1 MHGQKN
7 LAFDYEISSFVLL
20 VGIFLRV
27 AFHLLLTV
35 SLRSEMQAENIFKEQ
50 KGKERKRE
58 RGNIAAAFTFESH
71 EDSKR
76 RRAGEGIEGKRTR
89 RT

>member
-50 KGKERKRE
+50 KGKERKGKE
-58 RGNIAAAFTFESH
+58 RKG
-71 EDSKR
+71 R
-76 RRAGEGIEGKRTR
+76 GKRVT
-89 RT
+89 

>member
-1 MHGQKN
+1 MFCDVIPFEEFKCLRGHAWSKE
-7 LAFDYEISSFVLL
+7 LAFDYEILSFVLL

-50 KGKERKRE
+50 KGK
-58 RGNIAAAFTFESH
+58 G
-71 EDSKR
+71 R
-76 RRAGEGIEGKRTR
+76 RREKVI
-89 RT
+89 